1 MTRRSSTPVA
11 ANWRSSIRHLKAVD
25 PHLGRIIDAC
35 GNIKLEIQRRRSP
48 FEFLL
53 RSIIFQQLSGKAAGT
68 IHGRLLALFPMKRP
82 TPQRV
87 LRLQPKKFRNT
98 GVSGNKERAI
108 RDLARHARDGLV
120 PGFTA
125 LTRMS
130 DEEIIETLTAIH
142 GIGRWTVEM
151 LLIFQLGR
159 PDVLPVDDL
168 GVRKGFAMMR
178 GKKTLPTP
186 KQLARAASKW
196 QPYRSIGSWYCWRA
210 TEM

>member
-1 MTRRSSTPVA
+1 MTDKSSTSVV
-11 ANWRSSIRHLKAVD
+11 ANWRSAIRHLKAVD
-25 PHLGRIIDAC
+25 PRLGRVIDGC
-35 GNIKLEIQRRRSP
+35 GNIELEIQRRRSP

-53 RSIIFQQLSGKAAGT
+53 RSIIFQQLSGNAAAT
-68 IHGRLLALFPMKRP
+68 IHGRFLALFPLQRP

-87 LRLQPKKFRNT
+87 LKLRPQKFRIA

-108 RDLARHARDGLV
+108 RDLARHTRDGLV
-120 PGFTA
+120 PGFAA
-125 LTRMS
+125 LSQMS
-130 DEEIIETLTAIH
+130 DEEIIESLTAIH

-186 KQLARAASKW
+186 KQLTRAAKKW

>member
-1 MTRRSSTPVA
+1 MTRRSSTSVV

-35 GNIKLEIQRRRSP
+35 GNIQLEIQRHRSP
-48 FEFLL
+48 FEYLL

-68 IHGRLLALFPMKRP
+68 IHGRFLALFPMKRP

-87 LRLQPKKFRNT
+87 LRLQPQKFRNA

-108 RDLARHARDGLV
+108 RDLAHHARDGLV

-168 GVRKGFAMMR
+168 GVRKGFAQMR
-178 GKKTLPTP
+178 GKKKLPTP
-186 KQLARAASKW
+186 KQLTRAAKKW

>member
-1 MTRRSSTPVA
+1 M
-11 ANWRSSIRHLKAVD
+11 D

-87 LRLQPKKFRNT
+87 LRLQPQKFRNT

-151 LLIFQLGR
+151 LLIFQLGS

>member
-1 MTRRSSTPVA
+1 MARIRDWKKA
-11 ANWRSSIRHLKAVD
+11 LRHLSEVD
-25 PHLGRIIDAC
+25 SHLGRIISAC
-35 GNIKLEIQRRRSP
+35 GHQRLEIQRRRSP

-53 RSIIFQQLSGKAAGT
+53 RSIIFQQLSGMAAAT
-68 IHGRLLALFPMKRP
+68 IHGRFLDLFPLKRP
-82 TPQRV
+82 TPERV
-87 LRLQPKKFRNT
+87 LKLKPQKFRSV

-108 RDLARHARDGLV
+108 RDLARHARNGQV
-120 PGFTA
+120 PGFAA
-125 LTRMS
+125 LSRMS
-130 DEEIIETLTAIH
+130 DEEIIETLIAIH

-159 PDVLPVDDL
+159 MDVMPVDDL
-168 GVRKGFAMMR
+168 GVRKGFARMR

-186 KQLARAASKW
+186 KQLDRATRKW